1 MLAAEKN
8 NCKSSECSEKR
19 LTERQE
25 RFCREY
31 VVDYNATQAAI
42 RAGYSKKTAR
52 SVGSENL
59 TKPDILARV
68 RAIQKECAEKMCIT
82 NDWVVMQL
90 VEVYNRCMTAVPVFE
105 WDPDERKKVHK
116 GQFTFDSKGALEALE
131 KIGRHLGLFDSTESK
146 EQPKISFKLPEGCE
160 GFDA

>member
-1 MLAAEKN
+1 MAAKGAKKNEGKTAEK
-8 NCKSSECSEKR
+8 K
-19 LTERQE
+19 LTDRQE
-25 RFCREY
+25 TFCKEY
-31 VVDYNATQAAI
+31 IIDYNATQAAI

-68 RAIQKECAEKMCIT
+68 RALQKECAEKMCIT
-82 NDWVVMQL
+82 PDWVIMQL
-90 VEVYNRCMTAVPVFE
+90 VEVYNRCMTAVPVLE

-116 GQFTFDSKGALEALE
+116 GEYVFDSKGALEALE
-131 KIGRHLGLFDSTESK
+131 KIGRHLGLFEAK
-146 EQPKISFKLPEGCE
+146 ENKAPPKIEFKLPKECE

>member
-1 MLAAEKN
+1 MAEKKAKRNEGKAAEK
-8 NCKSSECSEKR
+8 K

-25 RFCREY
+25 LFCREY
-31 VVDYNATQAAI
+31 VIDYNATQAAI

-52 SVGSENL
+52 SQGSENL

-68 RAIQKECAEKMCIT
+68 RALQKECAEKMCIT
-82 NDWVVMQL
+82 GDWVIMQL
-90 VEVYNRCMTAVPVFE
+90 VEVYNRCMAAVPVLE

-116 GQFTFDSKGALEALE
+116 GEYTFDSKGALEALE
-131 KIGRHLGLFDSTESK
+131 KIGRHLGLFDGKDNK
-146 EQPKISFKLPEGCE
+146 ELPKIEIKLPKECE